1 MKTAN
6 EIREAASAA
15 RNAAADGLEDG
26 LLKEIA
32 RNGGD
37 HNGEIRQCREA
48 DYKRLAW
55 EAGCQVVYDHL
66 IPEISH
72 LRSCYERGQNPLP
85 TYRKTVGGRWEFL
98 RISENGSIPFPQIST
113 PWGWVEPIP
122 GMVVA
127 FIP

>member
-1 MKTAN
+1 MAGV
-6 EIREAASAA
+6 AV
-15 RNAAADGLEDG
+15 AAAEGQLEEAIVAEAQRDGESVSGVHRRRDG
-26 LLKEIA
+26 
-32 RNGGD
+32 
-37 HNGEIRQCREA
+37 
-48 DYKRLAW
+48 DYSRLAF
-55 EAGCQVVYDHL
+55 ESGCQVVYDHL
-66 IPEISH
+66 IPEVAH

-85 TYRKTVGGRWEFL
+85 TYRKTVGGRWEFF